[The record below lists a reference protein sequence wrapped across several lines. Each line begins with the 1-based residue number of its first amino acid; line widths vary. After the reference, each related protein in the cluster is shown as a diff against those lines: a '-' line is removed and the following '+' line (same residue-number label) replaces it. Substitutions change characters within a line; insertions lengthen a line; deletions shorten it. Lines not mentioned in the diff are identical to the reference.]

1 MYQLE
6 FSSERNSGKKYSL
19 KFGGLSKKIIFAA
32 ENLKLK
38 KTITMKK
45 VLAIVAI
52 AAFAACN
59 NGETK
64 PATDSPAVKK
74 DSPVVKVDSP
84 AVKVDSPAVK
94 VDSPAVKH

>member
-1 MYQLE
+1 
-6 FSSERNSGKKYSL
+6 
-19 KFGGLSKKIIFAA
+19 
-32 ENLKLK
+32 
-38 KTITMKK
+38 MKK

-64 PATDSPAVKK
+64 TGADSPAVKK